1 MQEDKRATYLLL
13 AGTVLGIVFAA
24 TGMLEESSKP
34 PAEDIVAEVNDWSIR
49 RDDYNNFLQLLARDK
64 RNPLTEED
72 KRHVLDRMI
81 EEKLLIQRGVEIGL
95 IESDPQV
102 RKTIANAMINSVV
115 TETSTLQPEEKE
127 LRKFFADNINYF
139 AKPARLRVQ
148 QLAFKKRSASDEVY
162 ARAAKAFAALQQGNS
177 VAEVQEQYAD
187 PQILNIPNVLLPPHK
202 LREYI
207 GPTLLKVAEQMQPG
221 SVSPAQQTS
230 GGYSILLVLENEP
243 SSAVD
248 FDKVREQVENE
259 YRRRAG
265 DKALR
270 DYLDNLR
277 DEADV
282 VLAPEFRAA
291 KLSS

>member
-1 MQEDKRATYLLL
+1 MQEDKRATHLLL
-13 AGTVLGIVFAA
+13 AGTVLGIVLAA
-24 TGMLEESSKP
+24 TGMLQESGKP
-34 PAEDIVAEVNDWSIR
+34 PAEDIVAEVNDWVIR

-95 IESDPQV
+95 IKSDPQV

-115 TETSTLQPEEKE
+115 TETSTLQPEEKQ
-127 LRKFFADNINYF
+127 LRKFFDDNKGYF
-139 AKPARLRVQ
+139 AKPARLQVQ
-148 QLAFKKRSASDEVY
+148 QLVFKKRDAKDAVY
-162 ARAAKAFAALQQGNS
+162 ERAKQAYEALQQGGG
-177 VAEVQEQYAD
+177 VAEVQQQYAD
-187 PQILNIPNVLLPPHK
+187 EQFFNIPNVMLPPHK

-207 GPTLLKVAEQMQPG
+207 GPSLLKVAEQMRPG
-221 SVSPAQQTS
+221 SISPAQETA
-230 GGYSILLVLENEP
+230 GGYSILLVLDNEP
-243 SSAVD
+243 SSDVD
-248 FDKVREQVENE
+248 FDKVRKQVENE

-277 DEADV
+277 EEADV
-282 VLAPEFRAA
+282 VLAPEFRVA

>member
-13 AGTVLGIVFAA
+13 AGTILGVVFAA
-24 TGMLEESSKP
+24 TGMLQESKKP
-34 PAEDIVAEVNDWSIR
+34 PAEAIVAEVNDWIIR

-95 IESDPQV
+95 IQSDPQV

-115 TETSTLQPEEKE
+115 AETSSLQPDEDQ
-127 LRKFFADNINYF
+127 LRAFFADNKKYF

-148 QLAFKKRSASDEVY
+148 QLVFKKRGANDEVY
-162 ARAAKAFAALQQGNS
+162 ARAKQAVEALQTGVR
-177 VAEVQEQYAD
+177 VAEVQQRFAD
-187 PQILNIPNVLLPPHK
+187 EQILNIPNAMLPPHK

-207 GPTLLKVAEQMQPG
+207 GPTLLKVAEKMQPG
-221 SVSPAQQTS
+221 GISQAQQTAS
-230 GGYSILLVLENEP
+230 GYSILLVLDNEP
-243 SSAVD
+243 SSDTD
-248 FDKVREQVENE
+248 FDKVRVQVENE

-270 DYLDNLR
+270 DYLNNLR

-282 VLAPEFRAA
+282 VLAPEFRTA